1 MAVEPTE
8 RVDDVLKAGRRALK
22 TGDRALAAE
31 RFGKAAELSPYDE
44 RVWLALL
51 EVVTEDD
58 DRRVCL
64 ENIVRINPA
73 NQKAAR
79 QLQALN
85 PPDLQAEAEARFARQ
100 EERQR
105 ARQRN
110 WRSFRS
116 GFGLGLLVGLV
127 GALIGFV
134 TSLFV
139 YGFGLQ
145 SAALD
150 AWFAPLRALFAR

>member
-1 MAVEPTE
+1 
-8 RVDDVLKAGRRALK
+8 
-22 TGDRALAAE
+22 LAAE

-51 EVVTEDD
+51 EVVSEED